1 MTRFSFYT
9 MVALGIGIV
18 QSHWA
23 QDLSSPIEVFE
34 LKIDDN
40 ESVFS
45 PLWIKGN
52 AESGELI
59 LVISEKKDIK
69 KLPRKFRKNQ
79 SDFIFNLQRVQF
91 STQSPFEI
99 TNKELLGKNINTV
112 FQEGPS
118 TFDSKNKILYFTR
131 SSKKITEDRKLNLSI
146 YSVAFD
152 ETISGTPKK
161 LDLGDVEDSFMH
173 PSIDTENNILYFSS
187 NQGENDDYDLYLS
200 KMDSLGKFS
209 TIQKLPQV
217 NSVAN
222 EAFPYVF
229 KNLLFFASNR
239 EGGMGNYDV
248 YYSKMEEG
256 QLSTPVLLPSPI
268 NSGSD
273 DFSLSLLD
281 SLPLGFF
288 SSNRKKDTLDN
299 SYVIRFKGLS
309 GNSDVYE
316 YASFVT
322 SVEERNSVLVNDSLA
337 QIPLPFLNPPKT
349 ILVDGTQTGKVE
361 LNSDG
366 TFNYFT
372 EDENSKND
380 FFTYRITDGFRTS
393 EPILVTLKRLES
405 EIILRPIYY
414 DFARFNLIEKYRSRL
429 DSIAILMLRD
439 PNIHLKISSMT
450 DARGSFSSNKKL
462 AKNRSKTIFKY
473 LTDDQRIDKKRLSVE
488 DYGERHI
495 VGNTVADC
503 LIEVVRSFDQKVVNE
518 KIAEFLSY
526 NPFVYKNND
535 ESYSLIIN
543 QYDSKKQALKFI
555 KKLSRKKIE
564 SRLILNRF
572 IDVPESEHQKNR
584 KTVFKIL
591 PKNNIDKR

>member
-1 MTRFSFYT
+1 MTRFSFYI

-34 LKIDDN
+34 LKVDDN

-52 AESGELI
+52 AERGELI
-59 LVISEKKDIK
+59 LVSSEKNDIK
-69 KLPRKFRKNQ
+69 KLPRKYRKNQ
-79 SDFIFNLQRVQF
+79 SDFIFNLQKVQF
-91 STQSPFEI
+91 STQPPFEI
-99 TNKELLGKNINTV
+99 KNKELLGKNINTI

-131 SSKKITEDRKLNLSI
+131 SSKKITKDRKLNLSI

-152 ETISGTPKK
+152 EVITGTPKK

-187 NQGENDDYDLYLS
+187 NQGENDDYDLYFS

-209 TIQKLPQV
+209 TFQKLPQV

-248 YYSKMEEG
+248 YYSKMEAGE
-256 QLSTPVLLPSPI
+256 LSTPILLPSPI

-273 DFSLSLLD
+273 DFSFSLLD
-281 SLPLGFF
+281 SLQLGFF

-299 SYVIRFKGLS
+299 SYVIRFKGLN
-309 GNSDVYE
+309 GNSDNYE
-316 YASFVT
+316 YASFVP
-322 SVEERNSVLVNDSLA
+322 SVEERNSILVNDSLA
-337 QIPLPFLNPPKT
+337 QNPLPFLNPPKT
-349 ILVDGTQTGKVE
+349 ILVDGPQTGKIE
-361 LNSDG
+361 LNLDG

-372 EDENSKND
+372 EDETSKND

-393 EPILVTLKRLES
+393 EPIVVNLKRLES

-429 DSIAILMLRD
+429 DSIANLMLKD
-439 PNIHLKISSMT
+439 PNIRLKISSMT

-473 LTDDQRIDKKRLSVE
+473 LTQDQGIDKKRLSVE
-488 DYGERHI
+488 DYGERQI
-495 VGNTVADC
+495 EGNTVADY
-503 LIEVVRSFDQKVVNE
+503 LIEVYRNIDRQEVVEKSLQFSEFNPIIYQEKDQ
-518 KIAEFLSY
+518 
-526 NPFVYKNND
+526 
-535 ESYSLIIN
+535 SYSLIIN
-543 QYDSKKQALKFI
+543 QFDTKKQATRFI
-555 KKLSRKKIE
+555 KKLSKREINAYMIFNK
-564 SRLILNRF
+564 F
-572 IDVPESEHQKNR
+572 INVSKEDHQKNR
-584 KTVFKIL
+584 KTTFRII
-591 PKNNIDKR
+591 N

>member
-131 SSKKITEDRKLNLSI
+131 SSKKITKDRKLNLSI

-209 TIQKLPQV
+209 TIQKLPQI

-429 DSIAILMLRD
+429 DSIANLMLRD

-572 IDVPESEHQKNR
+572 IDVTESEHQKNR

>member
-1 MTRFSFYT
+1 MTRFSFYI

-59 LVISEKKDIK
+59 LVSSEKNDIK
-69 KLPRKFRKNQ
+69 KLPRKYRKNQ

-91 STQSPFEI
+91 STQPPFEI
-99 TNKELLGKNINTV
+99 KNKELLGKNINTI

-131 SSKKITEDRKLNLSI
+131 SSKKITKDRKLNLSI

-152 ETISGTPKK
+152 EVITGTPKK

-187 NQGENDDYDLYLS
+187 NQGENDDYDLYFS

-209 TIQKLPQV
+209 TFQKLPQV

-256 QLSTPVLLPSPI
+256 ELSTPILLPSPI

-273 DFSLSLLD
+273 DFSFSLLD
-281 SLPLGFF
+281 SLQLGFF

-309 GNSDVYE
+309 GNSDDYE
-316 YASFVT
+316 YASFVP
-322 SVEERNSVLVNDSLA
+322 SVEERNSILVNDSLA
-337 QIPLPFLNPPKT
+337 QNPLPFLNPPKT
-349 ILVDGTQTGKVE
+349 ILVDGPQTGKVE
-361 LNSDG
+361 LNLDG

-372 EDENSKND
+372 EDETSKND

-393 EPILVTLKRLES
+393 EPIVVNLKRLES

-429 DSIAILMLRD
+429 DSIANLMLKD
-439 PNIHLKISSMT
+439 PNIRLKISSMT

-473 LTDDQRIDKKRLSVE
+473 LTQDQGIDKKRLSVE

-495 VGNTVADC
+495 EGNTVADY
-503 LIEVVRSFDQKVVNE
+503 LIEVYRNIDRQKVVE
-518 KIAEFLSY
+518 KSLQFSEF
-526 NPFVYKNND
+526 NPIIYQEKD
-535 ESYSLIIN
+535 QSYSLIIN
-543 QYDSKKQALKFI
+543 QFDTKKQATRFI
-555 KKLSRKKIE
+555 KKLSKREINAHMIFNK
-564 SRLILNRF
+564 F
-572 IDVPESEHQKNR
+572 INVSKEDHQQNR
-584 KTVFKIL
+584 KTTFRIIK
-591 PKNNIDKR
+591 

>member
-1 MTRFSFYT
+1 M
-9 MVALGIGIV
+9 GIGIV

-59 LVISEKKDIK
+59 LVSSEKNDIK
-69 KLPRKFRKNQ
+69 KLPRKYRKNQ

-91 STQSPFEI
+91 STQPPFEI
-99 TNKELLGKNINTV
+99 KNKELLGKNINTI

-131 SSKKITEDRKLNLSI
+131 SSKKITKDRKLNLSI

-152 ETISGTPKK
+152 EVITGTPKK

-187 NQGENDDYDLYLS
+187 NQGENDDYDLYFS

-209 TIQKLPQV
+209 TFQKLPQV

-248 YYSKMEEG
+248 YYSKMEAGE
-256 QLSTPVLLPSPI
+256 LSTPILLPSPI

-273 DFSLSLLD
+273 DFSFSLLD
-281 SLPLGFF
+281 SLQLGFF

-299 SYVIRFKGLS
+299 SYVIRFKGLN
-309 GNSDVYE
+309 GNSDNYE
-316 YASFVT
+316 YASFVP
-322 SVEERNSVLVNDSLA
+322 SVEERNSILVNDSLA
-337 QIPLPFLNPPKT
+337 QNPLPFLNPPKT
-349 ILVDGTQTGKVE
+349 ILVDGPQTGKVE
-361 LNSDG
+361 LNLDG

-372 EDENSKND
+372 KDETSKND

-393 EPILVTLKRLES
+393 EPIVVNLKRLES
-405 EIILRPIYY
+405 EIILRPIYF

-429 DSIAILMLRD
+429 DSIANLMLKD
-439 PNIHLKISSMT
+439 PNIRLKISSMT

-473 LTDDQRIDKKRLSVE
+473 LSQDQGIDKKRLSVE

-495 VGNTVADC
+495 EGNTVADY
-503 LIEVVRSFDQKVVNE
+503 LIEVYRNIDRQKVVE
-518 KIAEFLSY
+518 KSLQFSEF
-526 NPFVYKNND
+526 NPIIYQEKD
-535 ESYSLIIN
+535 QSYSLIIN
-543 QYDSKKQALKFI
+543 QFDTKKQATRFI
-555 KKLSRKKIE
+555 KKLSKREINAHMIFNK
-564 SRLILNRF
+564 F
-572 IDVPESEHQKNR
+572 INVSKEDHQKNR
-584 KTVFKIL
+584 KTTFRII
-591 PKNNIDKR
+591 N

>member
-1 MTRFSFYT
+1 
-9 MVALGIGIV
+9 
-18 QSHWA
+18 
-23 QDLSSPIEVFE
+23 

-131 SSKKITEDRKLNLSI
+131 SSKKITKDRKLNLSI

-414 DFARFNLIEKYRSRL
+414 DFARFNLIEKYQSRL
-429 DSIAILMLRD
+429 DSIANLMLRD

-572 IDVPESEHQKNR
+572 IDVTESEHQKNR

>member
-131 SSKKITEDRKLNLSI
+131 SSKKITKDRKLNLSI

-429 DSIAILMLRD
+429 DSIANLMLRD

>member
-1 MTRFSFYT
+1 M
-9 MVALGIGIV
+9 GIGIV

-52 AESGELI
+52 AERGELI
-59 LVISEKKDIK
+59 LVSSEKNDIK
-69 KLPRKFRKNQ
+69 KLPRKYRKNQ

-91 STQSPFEI
+91 STQPPFEI
-99 TNKELLGKNINTV
+99 KNKELFGKNINTI

-131 SSKKITEDRKLNLSI
+131 SSKKITKDRKLNLSI

-152 ETISGTPKK
+152 EVITGTPKK

-187 NQGENDDYDLYLS
+187 NQGENDDYDLYFS

-209 TIQKLPQV
+209 TFQKLPQV

-248 YYSKMEEG
+248 YYSKMEAGE
-256 QLSTPVLLPSPI
+256 LSTPILLPSPI

-273 DFSLSLLD
+273 DFSFSLLD
-281 SLPLGFF
+281 SLQLGFF

-299 SYVIRFKGLS
+299 SYVIRFKGLN
-309 GNSDVYE
+309 GNSDNYE
-316 YASFVT
+316 YASFVP
-322 SVEERNSVLVNDSLA
+322 SVEERNSILVNDSLA
-337 QIPLPFLNPPKT
+337 QNPLPFLNPPKT
-349 ILVDGTQTGKVE
+349 ILVDGPQTGKVE
-361 LNSDG
+361 LNLDG

-372 EDENSKND
+372 KDETSKND

-393 EPILVTLKRLES
+393 EPIVVNLKRLES
-405 EIILRPIYY
+405 ETILRPIYF

-429 DSIAILMLRD
+429 DSIANLMLKD
-439 PNIHLKISSMT
+439 PNIRLKISSMT

-473 LTDDQRIDKKRLSVE
+473 LSQDQGIDKKRLSVE

-495 VGNTVADC
+495 EGNTVADY
-503 LIEVVRSFDQKVVNE
+503 LIEVYRNIDRQKVVE
-518 KIAEFLSY
+518 KSLQFSEF
-526 NPFVYKNND
+526 NPIIYQEKD
-535 ESYSLIIN
+535 QSYSLIIN
-543 QYDSKKQALKFI
+543 QFDTKKQATRFI
-555 KKLSRKKIE
+555 KKLSKREINAHMIFNK
-564 SRLILNRF
+564 F
-572 IDVPESEHQKNR
+572 INVSKEDHQKNR
-584 KTVFKIL
+584 KTTFRII
-591 PKNNIDKR
+591 N

>member
-131 SSKKITEDRKLNLSI
+131 SSKKITKDRKLNLSI

-429 DSIAILMLRD
+429 DSIANLMLRD

-572 IDVPESEHQKNR
+572 IDVTESEHQKNR

>member
-131 SSKKITEDRKLNLSI
+131 SSKKITKDRKLNLSI

-337 QIPLPFLNPPKT
+337 QNPLPFLNPPKT

-429 DSIAILMLRD
+429 DSIANLMLRD

-572 IDVPESEHQKNR
+572 IDVTESEHQKNR

>member
-1 MTRFSFYT
+1 

-131 SSKKITEDRKLNLSI
+131 SSKKITKDRKLNLSI

-337 QIPLPFLNPPKT
+337 QNPLPFLNPPKT

-372 EDENSKND
+372 EDETSKND

-429 DSIAILMLRD
+429 DSIANLMHRD

-462 AKNRSKTIFKY
+462 AKNRSKTIFNY
-473 LTDDQRIDKKRLSVE
+473 LTEDQRIDKKRLSVE

-495 VGNTVADC
+495 EGNTVADC
-503 LIEVVRSFDQKVVNE
+503 LIEVVRSFDQKVVNK
-518 KIAEFLSY
+518 KIAEFFSY

-535 ESYSLIIN
+535 ESFSLIIN

>member
-1 MTRFSFYT
+1 MTRFSFYI
-9 MVALGIGIV
+9 MVALEIGIV

-45 PLWIKGN
+45 PLWINGN

-59 LVISEKKDIK
+59 LVSSEKNDIK
-69 KLPRKFRKNQ
+69 KLPRKYRKNQ

-91 STQSPFEI
+91 STQPPFEI
-99 TNKELLGKNINTV
+99 KNKELLGKNINTI

-131 SSKKITEDRKLNLSI
+131 SSKKITKDRKLNLSI

-152 ETISGTPKK
+152 EVITGTSKR
-161 LDLGDVEDSFMH
+161 LDLGDVENSFMH
-173 PSIDTENNILYFSS
+173 PSVDTENNILYFSS
-187 NQGENDDYDLYLS
+187 NQGENDDYDLYFS

-209 TIQKLPQV
+209 AIQKLPQI

-256 QLSTPVLLPSPI
+256 ELSTPILLPSPI

-273 DFSLSLLD
+273 DFSFSLLD
-281 SLPLGFF
+281 SLQLGFF

-309 GNSDVYE
+309 GNSDNYE
-316 YASFVT
+316 YASFVP
-322 SVEERNSVLVNDSLA
+322 SVEERNSILVNDSLA
-337 QIPLPFLNPPKT
+337 QNPLPFLNPPKT
-349 ILVDGTQTGKVE
+349 ILVDGPQTGKVE
-361 LNSDG
+361 LNLDG

-372 EDENSKND
+372 EDETSKND

-393 EPILVTLKRLES
+393 EPIVVNLKRLES
-405 EIILRPIYY
+405 EIILRPIYF

-429 DSIAILMLRD
+429 DSIANLMLKD
-439 PNIHLKISSMT
+439 PNIRLKISSMT

-473 LTDDQRIDKKRLSVE
+473 LTQDQGIDKKRLSVE

-495 VGNTVADC
+495 EGNTVADY
-503 LIEVVRSFDQKVVNE
+503 LIEVYRNIDRQKVVE
-518 KIAEFLSY
+518 KSLQFSEF
-526 NPFVYKNND
+526 NPIIYQEKD
-535 ESYSLIIN
+535 QSYSLIIN
-543 QYDSKKQALKFI
+543 QFDTEKQATRFI
-555 KKLSRKKIE
+555 KKLSKREIKAHMIFNK
-564 SRLILNRF
+564 F
-572 IDVPESEHQKNR
+572 INVSEEDHQQNR
-584 KTVFKIL
+584 KTTFRII
-591 PKNNIDKR
+591 N

>member
-1 MTRFSFYT
+1 

-131 SSKKITEDRKLNLSI
+131 SSKKITKDRKLNLSI

-209 TIQKLPQV
+209 TIQKLPQI

-281 SLPLGFF
+281 SLQLGFF

-337 QIPLPFLNPPKT
+337 QNPLPFLNPPKT

-429 DSIAILMLRD
+429 DSIANLMLRD

-572 IDVPESEHQKNR
+572 IDVTESEHQKNR

>member
-1 MTRFSFYT
+1 MTRFSFYI

-52 AESGELI
+52 AERGELI
-59 LVISEKKDIK
+59 LVSSEKNDIK
-69 KLPRKFRKNQ
+69 KLPRKYRKNQ
-79 SDFIFNLQRVQF
+79 SDFIFNLQKVQF
-91 STQSPFEI
+91 STQPPFEI
-99 TNKELLGKNINTV
+99 KNKELLGKNINTI

-131 SSKKITEDRKLNLSI
+131 SSKKITKDRKLNLSI

-152 ETISGTPKK
+152 EVITGTPKK

-187 NQGENDDYDLYLS
+187 NQGENDDYDLYFS

-209 TIQKLPQV
+209 TFQKLPQV

-248 YYSKMEEG
+248 YYSKMEAGE
-256 QLSTPVLLPSPI
+256 LSTPILLPSPI

-273 DFSLSLLD
+273 DFSFSLLD
-281 SLPLGFF
+281 SLQLGFF

-299 SYVIRFKGLS
+299 SYVIRFKGLN
-309 GNSDVYE
+309 GNSDNYE
-316 YASFVT
+316 YASFVP
-322 SVEERNSVLVNDSLA
+322 SVEERNSILVNDSLA
-337 QIPLPFLNPPKT
+337 QNPLPFLNPPKT
-349 ILVDGTQTGKVE
+349 ILVDGPQTGKIE
-361 LNSDG
+361 LNLDG

-372 EDENSKND
+372 EDETSKND

-393 EPILVTLKRLES
+393 EPIVVNLKRLES

-429 DSIAILMLRD
+429 DSIANLMLKD
-439 PNIHLKISSMT
+439 PNIRLKISSMT

-473 LTDDQRIDKKRLSVE
+473 LTQDQGIDKKRLSVE
-488 DYGERHI
+488 DYGERQI
-495 VGNTVADC
+495 EGNTVADY
-503 LIEVVRSFDQKVVNE
+503 LIEVYRNIDRQKVVE
-518 KIAEFLSY
+518 KSLQFSEF
-526 NPFVYKNND
+526 NPIIYQEKD
-535 ESYSLIIN
+535 QSYSLIIN
-543 QYDSKKQALKFI
+543 QFDTKKQATRFI
-555 KKLSRKKIE
+555 KKLSKREINAYMIFNK
-564 SRLILNRF
+564 F
-572 IDVPESEHQKNR
+572 INVSKEDHQQNR
-584 KTVFKIL
+584 KTTFRIIK
-591 PKNNIDKR
+591 

>member
-131 SSKKITEDRKLNLSI
+131 SSKKITKDRKLNLSI

-268 NSGSD
+268 NSESD

-429 DSIAILMLRD
+429 DSIANLMLRD

>member
-1 MTRFSFYT
+1 MTRFSFYI

-59 LVISEKKDIK
+59 LVSSEKNDIK
-69 KLPRKFRKNQ
+69 KLPRKYRKNQ

-91 STQSPFEI
+91 STQPPFEI
-99 TNKELLGKNINTV
+99 KNKELLGKNINTI

-131 SSKKITEDRKLNLSI
+131 SSKKITKDRKLNLSI

-152 ETISGTPKK
+152 EVITGTPKK

-173 PSIDTENNILYFSS
+173 PSIDTKNNILYFSS
-187 NQGENDDYDLYLS
+187 NQGENDDYDLYFS

-209 TIQKLPQV
+209 TFQKLPQV

-256 QLSTPVLLPSPI
+256 ELSTPILLPSPI

-273 DFSLSLLD
+273 DFSFSLLD
-281 SLPLGFF
+281 SLQLGFF

-309 GNSDVYE
+309 GNSDDYE
-316 YASFVT
+316 YASFVP
-322 SVEERNSVLVNDSLA
+322 SVEERNSILVNDSLA
-337 QIPLPFLNPPKT
+337 QNPLPFLNPPKT
-349 ILVDGTQTGKVE
+349 ILVDGPQTGKVE
-361 LNSDG
+361 LNLDG

-372 EDENSKND
+372 EDETSKND

-393 EPILVTLKRLES
+393 EPIVVNLKRLES

-429 DSIAILMLRD
+429 DSIANLMLKD
-439 PNIHLKISSMT
+439 PNIRLKISSMT

-473 LTDDQRIDKKRLSVE
+473 LTQDQGIDKKRLSVE

-495 VGNTVADC
+495 EGNTVADY
-503 LIEVVRSFDQKVVNE
+503 LIEVYRNIDRQKVVE
-518 KIAEFLSY
+518 KSLQFSEF
-526 NPFVYKNND
+526 NPIIYQEKD
-535 ESYSLIIN
+535 QSYSLIIN
-543 QYDSKKQALKFI
+543 QFDTKKQATRFI
-555 KKLSRKKIE
+555 KKLSKREINAHMIFNK
-564 SRLILNRF
+564 F
-572 IDVPESEHQKNR
+572 INVSKEDHQQNR
-584 KTVFKIL
+584 KTTFGIIK
-591 PKNNIDKR
+591 

>member
-1 MTRFSFYT
+1 

-131 SSKKITEDRKLNLSI
+131 SSKKITKDRKLNLSI

-429 DSIAILMLRD
+429 DSIANLMLRD

-572 IDVPESEHQKNR
+572 IDVTESEHQKNR

>member
-131 SSKKITEDRKLNLSI
+131 SSKKITKDRKLNLSI

-217 NSVAN
+217 NSAAN

-281 SLPLGFF
+281 SLQLGFF

-337 QIPLPFLNPPKT
+337 QNPLPFLNPPKT

-372 EDENSKND
+372 EDETSKND

-429 DSIAILMLRD
+429 DSIANLMHRD

-535 ESYSLIIN
+535 ESFSLIIN

>member
-1 MTRFSFYT
+1 MTRFSFYI

-59 LVISEKKDIK
+59 LVSSEKNDIK
-69 KLPRKFRKNQ
+69 KLPRKYRKNQ
-79 SDFIFNLQRVQF
+79 SNFIFNLQRVQF
-91 STQSPFEI
+91 STQPPFEI
-99 TNKELLGKNINTV
+99 KNKELLGKNINTI

-131 SSKKITEDRKLNLSI
+131 SSKKITKDRKLNLSI

-152 ETISGTPKK
+152 EVITGTPKK

-173 PSIDTENNILYFSS
+173 PSIDTKNNILYFSS
-187 NQGENDDYDLYLS
+187 NQGENDDYDLYFS

-209 TIQKLPQV
+209 TFQKLPQV

-256 QLSTPVLLPSPI
+256 ELSTPILLPSPI

-273 DFSLSLLD
+273 DFSFSLLD
-281 SLPLGFF
+281 SLQLGFF

-309 GNSDVYE
+309 GNSDDYE
-316 YASFVT
+316 YASFVP
-322 SVEERNSVLVNDSLA
+322 SVEERNSILVNDSLA
-337 QIPLPFLNPPKT
+337 QNPLPFLNPPKT
-349 ILVDGTQTGKVE
+349 ILVDGPQTGKVE
-361 LNSDG
+361 LNLDG

-372 EDENSKND
+372 EDETSKND

-393 EPILVTLKRLES
+393 EPIVVNLKRLES

-429 DSIAILMLRD
+429 DSIANLMLKD
-439 PNIHLKISSMT
+439 PNIRLKISSMT

-473 LTDDQRIDKKRLSVE
+473 LTQDQGIDKKRLSVE

-495 VGNTVADC
+495 EGNTVADY
-503 LIEVVRSFDQKVVNE
+503 LIEVYRNIDRQKVVE
-518 KIAEFLSY
+518 KSLQFSEF
-526 NPFVYKNND
+526 NPIIYLEKD
-535 ESYSLIIN
+535 QSYSLIIN
-543 QYDSKKQALKFI
+543 QFDTKKQATRFI
-555 KKLSRKKIE
+555 KKLSKREINAHMIFNK
-564 SRLILNRF
+564 F
-572 IDVPESEHQKNR
+572 INVSKEDHQQNR
-584 KTVFKIL
+584 KTTFRIIK
-591 PKNNIDKR
+591 

>member
-131 SSKKITEDRKLNLSI
+131 SSKKITKDRKLNLSI

-209 TIQKLPQV
+209 TIQKLPQI

-281 SLPLGFF
+281 SLQLGFF

-429 DSIAILMLRD
+429 DSIANLMHRD

-462 AKNRSKTIFKY
+462 AKNRFKTIFKY

-572 IDVPESEHQKNR
+572 IDVTESEHQKNR

>member
-1 MTRFSFYT
+1 MTRFSFYI

-59 LVISEKKDIK
+59 LVSSEKNDIK
-69 KLPRKFRKNQ
+69 KLPRKYRKNQ

-91 STQSPFEI
+91 STQPPFEI
-99 TNKELLGKNINTV
+99 KNKELLGKNINTI

-131 SSKKITEDRKLNLSI
+131 SSKKITKDRKLNLSI

-152 ETISGTPKK
+152 EVITGTPKK

-173 PSIDTENNILYFSS
+173 PSIDTKNNILYFSS

-217 NSVAN
+217 NSAAN

-281 SLPLGFF
+281 SLQLGFF

-337 QIPLPFLNPPKT
+337 QNPLPFLNPPKT

-429 DSIAILMLRD
+429 DSIANLMLKD
-439 PNIHLKISSMT
+439 PNIRLKISSMT

-473 LTDDQRIDKKRLSVE
+473 LTQDQGIDKKRLSVE

-495 VGNTVADC
+495 EGNTVADY
-503 LIEVVRSFDQKVVNE
+503 LIEVYRNIDRQKVVE
-518 KIAEFLSY
+518 KSLQFSEF
-526 NPFVYKNND
+526 NPIIYQEKD
-535 ESYSLIIN
+535 QSYSLIIN
-543 QYDSKKQALKFI
+543 QFDTKKQATRFI
-555 KKLSRKKIE
+555 KKLSKREINAHMIFNK
-564 SRLILNRF
+564 F
-572 IDVPESEHQKNR
+572 INVSKEDHQQNR
-584 KTVFKIL
+584 KTTFRIIK
-591 PKNNIDKR
+591 

>member
-1 MTRFSFYT
+1 MTRFSFYI

-59 LVISEKKDIK
+59 LVSSEKNDIK

-91 STQSPFEI
+91 STQPPFEI
-99 TNKELLGKNINTV
+99 KNKELLGKNINTI

-131 SSKKITEDRKLNLSI
+131 SSKKITKDRKLNLSI

-152 ETISGTPKK
+152 EVITGTPKK

-187 NQGENDDYDLYLS
+187 NQGENDDYDLYFS

-209 TIQKLPQV
+209 TFQKLPQV

-256 QLSTPVLLPSPI
+256 ELSTPILLPSPI

-273 DFSLSLLD
+273 DFSFSLLD
-281 SLPLGFF
+281 SLQLGFF

-309 GNSDVYE
+309 GNSDDYE
-316 YASFVT
+316 YASFVP
-322 SVEERNSVLVNDSLA
+322 SVEERNSILVNDSLA
-337 QIPLPFLNPPKT
+337 QNPLPFLNPPKT
-349 ILVDGTQTGKVE
+349 ILVDGPQTGKVE
-361 LNSDG
+361 LNLDG

-372 EDENSKND
+372 EDETSKND

-393 EPILVTLKRLES
+393 EPIVVNLKRLES

-429 DSIAILMLRD
+429 DSIANLMLKD
-439 PNIHLKISSMT
+439 PNIRLKISSMT

-473 LTDDQRIDKKRLSVE
+473 LTQDQGIDKKRLSVE

-495 VGNTVADC
+495 EGNTVADY
-503 LIEVVRSFDQKVVNE
+503 LIEVYRNIDRQKVVE
-518 KIAEFLSY
+518 KSLQFSEF
-526 NPFVYKNND
+526 NPIIYQEKD
-535 ESYSLIIN
+535 QSYSLIIN
-543 QYDSKKQALKFI
+543 QFDTKKQATRFI
-555 KKLSRKKIE
+555 KKLSKREIKAHMIFNK
-564 SRLILNRF
+564 F
-572 IDVPESEHQKNR
+572 INVSKEDHQQNR
-584 KTVFKIL
+584 KTTFRII
-591 PKNNIDKR
+591 N

>member
-1 MTRFSFYT
+1 MTRFSFYI

-59 LVISEKKDIK
+59 LVSSEKNDIK
-69 KLPRKFRKNQ
+69 KLPRKYRKNQ

-91 STQSPFEI
+91 STQPPFEI
-99 TNKELLGKNINTV
+99 KNKELLGKNINTI

-131 SSKKITEDRKLNLSI
+131 SSKKITKDRKLNLSI

-152 ETISGTPKK
+152 EVITGTPKK

-173 PSIDTENNILYFSS
+173 PSIDTKNNILYFSS
-187 NQGENDDYDLYLS
+187 NQGENDDYDLYFS

-209 TIQKLPQV
+209 TFQKLPQV

-256 QLSTPVLLPSPI
+256 ELSTPILLPSPI

-273 DFSLSLLD
+273 DFSFSLLD
-281 SLPLGFF
+281 SLQLGFF

-309 GNSDVYE
+309 GNSDDYE
-316 YASFVT
+316 YASFVP
-322 SVEERNSVLVNDSLA
+322 SVEERNSILVNDSLA
-337 QIPLPFLNPPKT
+337 QNPLPFLNPPKT
-349 ILVDGTQTGKVE
+349 ILVDGPQTGKVE
-361 LNSDG
+361 LNLDG

-372 EDENSKND
+372 EDETSKND

-393 EPILVTLKRLES
+393 EPIVVNLKRLES

-429 DSIAILMLRD
+429 DSIANLMLKD
-439 PNIHLKISSMT
+439 PNIRLKISSMT

-473 LTDDQRIDKKRLSVE
+473 LTQDQGIDKKRLSVE

-495 VGNTVADC
+495 EGNTVADY
-503 LIEVVRSFDQKVVNE
+503 LIEVYRNIDRQKVVE
-518 KIAEFLSY
+518 KSLQFSEF
-526 NPFVYKNND
+526 NPIIYQEKD
-535 ESYSLIIN
+535 QSYSLIIN
-543 QYDSKKQALKFI
+543 QFDTKKQATRFI
-555 KKLSRKKIE
+555 KKLSKREINAYMIFNK
-564 SRLILNRF
+564 F
-572 IDVPESEHQKNR
+572 INVSKEDHQQNR
-584 KTVFKIL
+584 KTTFRIIK
-591 PKNNIDKR
+591 

>member
-112 FQEGPS
+112 YQEGPS

-131 SSKKITEDRKLNLSI
+131 SSKKITKDRKLNLSI

-429 DSIAILMLRD
+429 DSIANLMLRD

-495 VGNTVADC
+495 AGNTVADC

>member
-1 MTRFSFYT
+1 MTRFSFYI
-9 MVALGIGIV
+9 MVALEIGIV

-45 PLWIKGN
+45 PLWINGN

-59 LVISEKKDIK
+59 LVSSEKNDIK
-69 KLPRKFRKNQ
+69 KIPRKYRKNQ

-91 STQSPFEI
+91 STQPPFEI
-99 TNKELLGKNINTV
+99 KNKELLGKNINTI

-131 SSKKITEDRKLNLSI
+131 SSKKITKDRKLNLSI

-152 ETISGTPKK
+152 EVITGTPKK
-161 LDLGDVEDSFMH
+161 LDLGDVENSFMH
-173 PSIDTENNILYFSS
+173 PSVDTENNILYFSS
-187 NQGENDDYDLYLS
+187 NQGENDDYDLYFS

-209 TIQKLPQV
+209 AIQKLPQV

-256 QLSTPVLLPSPI
+256 ELSTPILLPSPI

-273 DFSLSLLD
+273 DFSFSLLD
-281 SLPLGFF
+281 SLQLGFF

-309 GNSDVYE
+309 GNSDNYE
-316 YASFVT
+316 YASFVP
-322 SVEERNSVLVNDSLA
+322 SVEERNSILVNDSLA
-337 QIPLPFLNPPKT
+337 QNPLPFLNPPKT
-349 ILVDGTQTGKVE
+349 ILVDGPQTGKVE
-361 LNSDG
+361 LNLDG

-372 EDENSKND
+372 EDETSKND

-393 EPILVTLKRLES
+393 EPIVVNLKRLES
-405 EIILRPIYY
+405 EIILRPIYF

-429 DSIAILMLRD
+429 DSIANLMLKD
-439 PNIHLKISSMT
+439 PNIRLKISSMT

-473 LTDDQRIDKKRLSVE
+473 LTQDQGIDKKRLSVE

-495 VGNTVADC
+495 EGNTVADY
-503 LIEVVRSFDQKVVNE
+503 LIEVYRNIDRQKVVE
-518 KIAEFLSY
+518 KSLQFSEF
-526 NPFVYKNND
+526 NPIIYQEKD
-535 ESYSLIIN
+535 LSYSLIIN
-543 QYDSKKQALKFI
+543 QFDNKKQATRFI
-555 KKLSRKKIE
+555 KKLSKREIKAHMIFNK
-564 SRLILNRF
+564 F
-572 IDVPESEHQKNR
+572 INVSEEDHQQNR
-584 KTVFKIL
+584 KTTFRII
-591 PKNNIDKR
+591 N

>member
-131 SSKKITEDRKLNLSI
+131 SSKKITKDRKLNLSI

>member
-1 MTRFSFYT
+1 M
-9 MVALGIGIV
+9 GIGIV

-59 LVISEKKDIK
+59 LVSSEKNDIK

-91 STQSPFEI
+91 STQPPFEI
-99 TNKELLGKNINTV
+99 KNKELLGKNINTI

-131 SSKKITEDRKLNLSI
+131 SSKKITKDRKLNLSI

-152 ETISGTPKK
+152 ETISDTPKK
-161 LDLGDVEDSFMH
+161 LDLGDVEYSFMH
-173 PSIDTENNILYFSS
+173 PSLDTENNILYFSS
-187 NQGENDDYDLYLS
+187 NQGENDDYDLYFS

-256 QLSTPVLLPSPI
+256 ELSTPILLPSPI

-273 DFSLSLLD
+273 DFSFSLID
-281 SLPLGFF
+281 SLQLGFF

-316 YASFVT
+316 YASFVP
-322 SVEERNSVLVNDSLA
+322 SVEERNSILVNDSLA
-337 QIPLPFLNPPKT
+337 QNALPFLNPPKT
-349 ILVDGTQTGKVE
+349 ILVDGPQSGKVE
-361 LNSDG
+361 LNLDG

-372 EDENSKND
+372 EDETSKND

-393 EPILVTLKRLES
+393 EPIVVNLKRLES
-405 EIILRPIYY
+405 EIILRPIYF

-429 DSIAILMLRD
+429 DSIANLMLKD
-439 PNIHLKISSMT
+439 PNIRLKISSMT

-473 LTDDQRIDKKRLSVE
+473 LTQYQGIDKKRLSVE

-495 VGNTVADC
+495 EGNTVADY
-503 LIEVVRSFDQKVVNE
+503 LIEVYRNIDRQKVVE
-518 KIAEFLSY
+518 KSLQFSEF
-526 NPFVYKNND
+526 NPIIYQEKD
-535 ESYSLIIN
+535 QLYSLIIN
-543 QYDSKKQALKFI
+543 QFDTKKQALRFI
-555 KKLSRKKIE
+555 KKLSKREIKAHMVFNK
-564 SRLILNRF
+564 F
-572 IDVPESEHQKNR
+572 INVSKEDHQKNR
-584 KTVFKIL
+584 KTTFRII
-591 PKNNIDKR
+591 N

>member
-1 MTRFSFYT
+1 

-131 SSKKITEDRKLNLSI
+131 SSKKITKDRKLNLSI

-281 SLPLGFF
+281 SLQLGFF

-337 QIPLPFLNPPKT
+337 QNPLPFLNPPKT

-372 EDENSKND
+372 EDETSKND

-429 DSIAILMLRD
+429 DSIANLMHRD

-462 AKNRSKTIFKY
+462 AKNRSKTIFNY
-473 LTDDQRIDKKRLSVE
+473 LTEDQRIDKKRLSVE

-495 VGNTVADC
+495 EGNTVADC
-503 LIEVVRSFDQKVVNE
+503 LIEVVRSFDQKVVNK
-518 KIAEFLSY
+518 KIAEFFSY

-535 ESYSLIIN
+535 ESFSLIIN

>member
-131 SSKKITEDRKLNLSI
+131 SSKKITKDRKLNLSI

-217 NSVAN
+217 NSAAN

-281 SLPLGFF
+281 SLQLGFF

-337 QIPLPFLNPPKT
+337 QNPLPFLNPPKT

-372 EDENSKND
+372 EDETSKND

-429 DSIAILMLRD
+429 DSIANLMHRD

-462 AKNRSKTIFKY
+462 AKNRSKTIFNY
-473 LTDDQRIDKKRLSVE
+473 LTEDQRIDKKRLSVE

-495 VGNTVADC
+495 EGNTVADC
-503 LIEVVRSFDQKVVNE
+503 LIEVVRSFDQKVVNK
-518 KIAEFLSY
+518 KIAEFFSY

-535 ESYSLIIN
+535 ESFSLIIN

>member
-1 MTRFSFYT
+1 MTRFSFYI

-34 LKIDDN
+34 LKVDDN

-59 LVISEKKDIK
+59 LVSSEKNDIK
-69 KLPRKFRKNQ
+69 KLPRKYRKNQ
-79 SDFIFNLQRVQF
+79 SDFIFNLQKVQF
-91 STQSPFEI
+91 STQPPFEI
-99 TNKELLGKNINTV
+99 KNKELLGKNINTI

-131 SSKKITEDRKLNLSI
+131 SSKKITKDRKLNLSI

-152 ETISGTPKK
+152 EVITGTPKK

-173 PSIDTENNILYFSS
+173 PSIDTKNNILYFSS
-187 NQGENDDYDLYLS
+187 NQGENDDYDLYFS
-200 KMDSLGKFS
+200 KMDSLRKFP
-209 TIQKLPQV
+209 TFQKLPQV

-229 KNLLFFASNR
+229 KNLFFFASNR

-256 QLSTPVLLPSPI
+256 ELSTPILLPSPI

-273 DFSLSLLD
+273 DFSFSLLD
-281 SLPLGFF
+281 SLQLGFF

-309 GNSDVYE
+309 GNSDDYE
-316 YASFVT
+316 YASFVP
-322 SVEERNSVLVNDSLA
+322 SVEERNSILVNDSLA
-337 QIPLPFLNPPKT
+337 QNPLPFLNPPKT
-349 ILVDGTQTGKVE
+349 ILFDGPQTGKVE
-361 LNSDG
+361 LNLDG

-372 EDENSKND
+372 EDETSKND

-393 EPILVTLKRLES
+393 EPIVVNLKRLES

-429 DSIAILMLRD
+429 DSIANLMHKD
-439 PNIHLKISSMT
+439 PNIRLKISSMT

-473 LTDDQRIDKKRLSVE
+473 LTQDQGIDKKRLSVE
-488 DYGERHI
+488 DYGERQI
-495 VGNTVADC
+495 EGNTVADY
-503 LIEVVRSFDQKVVNE
+503 LIEVYRNIDRQEVVEKSLQFSEFNPIIYQEKDQ
-518 KIAEFLSY
+518 
-526 NPFVYKNND
+526 
-535 ESYSLIIN
+535 SYSLIIN
-543 QYDSKKQALKFI
+543 QFDTKKQATRFI
-555 KKLSRKKIE
+555 KKLS
-564 SRLILNRF
+564 
-572 IDVPESEHQKNR
+572 
-584 KTVFKIL
+584 
-591 PKNNIDKR
+591 KR

>member
-1 MTRFSFYT
+1 

-131 SSKKITEDRKLNLSI
+131 SSKKITKDRKLNLSI

-209 TIQKLPQV
+209 TIQKLPQI

-429 DSIAILMLRD
+429 DSIANLMLRD

-572 IDVPESEHQKNR
+572 IDVTESEHQKNR

>member
-131 SSKKITEDRKLNLSI
+131 SSKKITKDRKLNLSI

-209 TIQKLPQV
+209 TIQKLPQI

-429 DSIAILMLRD
+429 DSIANLMLRD

-526 NPFVYKNND
+526 NTFVYKNND

-572 IDVPESEHQKNR
+572 IDVTESEHQKNR

>member
-1 MTRFSFYT
+1 
-9 MVALGIGIV
+9 
-18 QSHWA
+18 
-23 QDLSSPIEVFE
+23 
-34 LKIDDN
+34 
-40 ESVFS
+40 
-45 PLWIKGN
+45 
-52 AESGELI
+52 
-59 LVISEKKDIK
+59 
-69 KLPRKFRKNQ
+69 
-79 SDFIFNLQRVQF
+79 
-91 STQSPFEI
+91 
-99 TNKELLGKNINTV
+99 
-112 FQEGPS
+112 
-118 TFDSKNKILYFTR
+118 
-131 SSKKITEDRKLNLSI
+131 
-146 YSVAFD
+146 VAFD

-209 TIQKLPQV
+209 TIQKLPQI

-429 DSIAILMLRD
+429 DSIANLMLRD

-572 IDVPESEHQKNR
+572 IDVTESEHQKNR

>member
-1 MTRFSFYT
+1 

-131 SSKKITEDRKLNLSI
+131 SSKKITKDRKLNLSI

-217 NSVAN
+217 NSAAN

-337 QIPLPFLNPPKT
+337 QNPLPFLNPPKT

-372 EDENSKND
+372 EDETSKND

-429 DSIAILMLRD
+429 DSIANLMHRD

-462 AKNRSKTIFKY
+462 AKNRSKTIFNY
-473 LTDDQRIDKKRLSVE
+473 LTEDQRIDKKRLSVE

-495 VGNTVADC
+495 EGNTVADC
-503 LIEVVRSFDQKVVNE
+503 LIEVARSFDQKVVNE

-535 ESYSLIIN
+535 ESFSLIIN

>member
-1 MTRFSFYT
+1 MTRFSFYI

-34 LKIDDN
+34 LKVDDN

-59 LVISEKKDIK
+59 LVSSEKNDIK
-69 KLPRKFRKNQ
+69 KLPRKYRKNQ

-91 STQSPFEI
+91 STQPPFEI
-99 TNKELLGKNINTV
+99 KNKELLGKNINTI

-131 SSKKITEDRKLNLSI
+131 SSKKITKDRKLNLSI

-152 ETISGTPKK
+152 EVITGTPKK

-187 NQGENDDYDLYLS
+187 NQGENDDYDLYFS
-200 KMDSLGKFS
+200 KMDSLRKFP
-209 TIQKLPQV
+209 TFQKLPQV

-229 KNLLFFASNR
+229 KNLFFFASNR

-256 QLSTPVLLPSPI
+256 ELSTPILLPSPI

-273 DFSLSLLD
+273 DFSFSLLD
-281 SLPLGFF
+281 SLQLGFF

-309 GNSDVYE
+309 GNSDDYE
-316 YASFVT
+316 YASFVP
-322 SVEERNSVLVNDSLA
+322 SVEERNSILVNDSLA
-337 QIPLPFLNPPKT
+337 QNPLPFLNPPKT
-349 ILVDGTQTGKVE
+349 ILFDGPQTGKVE
-361 LNSDG
+361 LNLDG

-372 EDENSKND
+372 EDETSKND

-393 EPILVTLKRLES
+393 EPIVVNLKRLES

-429 DSIAILMLRD
+429 DSIANLMHKD
-439 PNIHLKISSMT
+439 PNIRLKISSMT

-473 LTDDQRIDKKRLSVE
+473 LTQDQGIDKKRLSVE
-488 DYGERHI
+488 DYGERQI
-495 VGNTVADC
+495 EGNTVADY
-503 LIEVVRSFDQKVVNE
+503 LIEVYRNIDRQEVVEKSLQFSEFNPIIYQEKDQ
-518 KIAEFLSY
+518 
-526 NPFVYKNND
+526 
-535 ESYSLIIN
+535 SYSLIIN
-543 QYDSKKQALKFI
+543 QFDTKKQATRFI
-555 KKLSRKKIE
+555 KKLS
-564 SRLILNRF
+564 
-572 IDVPESEHQKNR
+572 
-584 KTVFKIL
+584 
-591 PKNNIDKR
+591 KR

>member
-1 MTRFSFYT
+1 MTRFSFYI
-9 MVALGIGIV
+9 MVVLGIGIV

-59 LVISEKKDIK
+59 LVSSEKNDIK

-91 STQSPFEI
+91 STQPPFEI
-99 TNKELLGKNINTV
+99 KNKELLGKNINTI

-131 SSKKITEDRKLNLSI
+131 SSKKITKDRKLNLSI

-152 ETISGTPKK
+152 ETISDTPKK
-161 LDLGDVEDSFMH
+161 LDLGDVEYSFMH
-173 PSIDTENNILYFSS
+173 PSLDTENNILYFSS
-187 NQGENDDYDLYLS
+187 NQGENDDYDLYFS

-256 QLSTPVLLPSPI
+256 ELSTPILLPSPI

-273 DFSLSLLD
+273 DFSFSLID
-281 SLPLGFF
+281 SLQLGFF

-316 YASFVT
+316 YASFVP
-322 SVEERNSVLVNDSLA
+322 SVEERNSILVNDSLA
-337 QIPLPFLNPPKT
+337 QNPLPFLNPPKT
-349 ILVDGTQTGKVE
+349 ILVDGPQSGKVE
-361 LNSDG
+361 LNLDG

-372 EDENSKND
+372 EDETSKND

-393 EPILVTLKRLES
+393 EPIVVNLKRLES
-405 EIILRPIYY
+405 EIILRPIYF

-429 DSIAILMLRD
+429 DSIANLMLKD
-439 PNIHLKISSMT
+439 PNIRLKISSMT

-473 LTDDQRIDKKRLSVE
+473 LTQYQGIDKKRLSVE

-495 VGNTVADC
+495 EGNTVADY
-503 LIEVVRSFDQKVVNE
+503 LIEVYRNIDRQKVVE
-518 KIAEFLSY
+518 KSLQFSEF
-526 NPFVYKNND
+526 NPIIYQEKD
-535 ESYSLIIN
+535 QLYSLIIN
-543 QYDSKKQALKFI
+543 QFDTKKQALRFI
-555 KKLSRKKIE
+555 KKLSKREIKAHMVFNK
-564 SRLILNRF
+564 F
-572 IDVPESEHQKNR
+572 INVSKEDHQKNR
-584 KTVFKIL
+584 KTTFRII
-591 PKNNIDKR
+591 N

>member
-1 MTRFSFYT
+1 MTRFSFYI
-9 MVALGIGIV
+9 MVALEIGIV

-45 PLWIKGN
+45 PLWINGN

-59 LVISEKKDIK
+59 LVSSEKNDIK
-69 KLPRKFRKNQ
+69 KLPRKYRKNQ

-91 STQSPFEI
+91 STQPPFEI
-99 TNKELLGKNINTV
+99 KNKELLGKNINTI

-131 SSKKITEDRKLNLSI
+131 SSKKITKDRKLNLSI

-152 ETISGTPKK
+152 EVITGTPKK
-161 LDLGDVEDSFMH
+161 LDLGDVENSFMH
-173 PSIDTENNILYFSS
+173 PSVDTENNILYFSS
-187 NQGENDDYDLYLS
+187 NQGENDDYDLYFS

-209 TIQKLPQV
+209 AIQKLPQI

-256 QLSTPVLLPSPI
+256 ELSTPILLPSPI

-273 DFSLSLLD
+273 DFSFSLLD
-281 SLPLGFF
+281 SLQLGFF

-309 GNSDVYE
+309 GNSDNYE
-316 YASFVT
+316 YASFVP
-322 SVEERNSVLVNDSLA
+322 SVEERNSILVNDSLA
-337 QIPLPFLNPPKT
+337 QNPLPFLNPPKT
-349 ILVDGTQTGKVE
+349 ILVDGPQTGKVE
-361 LNSDG
+361 LNLDG

-372 EDENSKND
+372 EDETSKND

-393 EPILVTLKRLES
+393 EPIVVNLKRLES
-405 EIILRPIYY
+405 EIILRPIYF

-429 DSIAILMLRD
+429 DSIANLMLKD
-439 PNIHLKISSMT
+439 PNIRLKISSMT

-473 LTDDQRIDKKRLSVE
+473 LTQDQGIDKKRLSVE

-495 VGNTVADC
+495 EGNTVADY
-503 LIEVVRSFDQKVVNE
+503 LIEVYRNIDRQKVVE
-518 KIAEFLSY
+518 KSLQFSEF
-526 NPFVYKNND
+526 NPIIYQEKD
-535 ESYSLIIN
+535 QSYSLIIN
-543 QYDSKKQALKFI
+543 QFDTEKQATRFI
-555 KKLSRKKIE
+555 KKLSKREIKAHMIFNK
-564 SRLILNRF
+564 F
-572 IDVPESEHQKNR
+572 INVSEEDHQQNR
-584 KTVFKIL
+584 KTTFRII
-591 PKNNIDKR
+591 N

>member
-59 LVISEKKDIK
+59 LVISEKKYIK

-131 SSKKITEDRKLNLSI
+131 SSKKITKDRKLNLSI

-429 DSIAILMLRD
+429 DSIANLMLRD

-572 IDVPESEHQKNR
+572 IDVTESEHQKNR

>member
-131 SSKKITEDRKLNLSI
+131 SSKKITKDRKLNLSI

-217 NSVAN
+217 NSAAN

-281 SLPLGFF
+281 SLQLGFF

-337 QIPLPFLNPPKT
+337 QNPLPFLNPPKT

-372 EDENSKND
+372 EDETSKND

-429 DSIAILMLRD
+429 DSIANLMHRD

-462 AKNRSKTIFKY
+462 AKNRSKTIFNY
-473 LTDDQRIDKKRLSVE
+473 LTEDQRIDKKRLSVE

-495 VGNTVADC
+495 EGNTVADC
-503 LIEVVRSFDQKVVNE
+503 LIEVVRSFDQKVVNK

-535 ESYSLIIN
+535 ESFSLIIN